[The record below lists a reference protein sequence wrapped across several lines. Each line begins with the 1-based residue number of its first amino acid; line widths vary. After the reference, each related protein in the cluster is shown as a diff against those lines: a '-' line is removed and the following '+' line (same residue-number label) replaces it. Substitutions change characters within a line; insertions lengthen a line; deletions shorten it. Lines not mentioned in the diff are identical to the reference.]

1 MQAVPILNFHFG
13 GETMPMASFLGLM
26 SAVLTLAVLICADIW
41 MDFEKKFWRGG
52 VDVDI
57 CGRVGC

>member
-1 MQAVPILNFHFG
+1 MQAVLILIFHFG
-13 GETMPMASFLGLM
+13 GETMANFLGM
-26 SAVLTLAVLICADIW
+26 TSAVLTLAALICADIW